1 MVSKKKIKAA
11 LLAAFLMLTLTA
23 CSKKHY
29 TEEDRIRIE
38 SSDEYKRKEFDV
50 GKHIISIPL
59 EEREDP
65 RDKVMQYEYHE
76 GYKVIGIAVTD
87 YRGSYTG
94 SCIMYKNDYPVIC
107 KGESLDNY
115 GNIIYGFGEAVGYE
129 QQEEYK
135 TKFLKLFYPGEHIL
149 SIPIDTEM
157 YTELTQY
164 QEYEGY
170 EAVGIGGTRY
180 CDNKDSYNTCVLY
193 VNTKPVLCSLTE
205 ERDNKEYYLT
215 FGEPVEKEK
224 IKELIISINK

>member
-1 MVSKKKIKAA
+1 MVTKRRIKAA
-11 LLAAFLMLTLTA
+11 LLAAFLMLTLSA
-23 CSKKHY
+23 CSRKNY

-38 SSDEYKRKEFDV
+38 SSDEYKRKEYDV

-59 EEREDP
+59 DKNEDP
-65 RDKVMQYEYHE
+65 TEKAMQYEYHE
-76 GYKVIGIAVTD
+76 GYKVIGMAVANYKSG
-87 YRGSYTG
+87 YRG
-94 SCIMYKNDYPVIC
+94 SCIMYKNDYPVVC
-107 KGESLDNY
+107 KGETLDNY

-129 QQEEYK
+129 KHEEYK

-149 SIPIDTEM
+149 SIPSMVDLTNEM
-157 YTELTQY
+157 VQY
-164 QEYEGY
+164 QDYEGY
-170 EAVGIGGTRY
+170 EPVGIGLRY
-180 CDNKDSYNTCVLY
+180 YGNPEDKVCVLY